1 MEEGNG
7 KVPMIVH
14 VSLSKHPLI
23 SCLSDDGSDRFK
35 FKIILSDRTPMS
47 SILFPSFRCSFLIV
61 EAEVIKM
68 NETTMKET
76 CESFIRNNMNP
87 FILVSSCSS
96 ETINKPLSTIEI
108 VSEANKLNIRLAASV
123 KNKCSIVIPIMNVE
137 TAAQSVLFILRRSK
151 DKTMENPSE
160 SQDRRLLVDSKPLE
174 STLPQP
180 FPENFVSKVS
190 ETSMSFLKE
199 AGNLK
204 NLHTI
209 LDDESFSDNRVNW
222 FTKDARFETERRSQ
236 DETADSQ
243 PSQSVLVNFVSKS
256 NETLPFFGSYSEQVP
271 KKVTGE
277 RYKILN

>member
-1 MEEGNG
+1 MDEGNS
-7 KVPMIVH
+7 KAPMIVH

-23 SCLSDDGSDRFK
+23 SFLSDNDSFK

-96 ETINKPLSTIEI
+96 EAINTPLSTIEI
-108 VSEANKLNIRLAASV
+108 VTEANKLNIRLAASV
-123 KNKCSIVIPIMNVE
+123 KNKCSIVIPIMNMEV
-137 TAAQSVLFILRRSK
+137 AAKSVLFILRRSE
-151 DKTMENPSE
+151 DKATENPSE
-160 SQDRRLLVDSKPLE
+160 SQDKTSESKPLE

-180 FPENFVSKVS
+180 FPENFVRKVS
-190 ETSMSFLKE
+190 ETSME

-209 LDDESFSDNRVNW
+209 LDDESSSDNKVTW
-222 FTKDARFETERRSQ
+222 FTNDARFETERRSQ
-236 DETADSQ
+236 DETPDSK
-243 PSQSVLVNFVSKS
+243 PSGSTLPAPVNFVSKS
-256 NETLPFFGSYSEQVP
+256 SGTPFPFFGSDP
-271 KKVTGE
+271 KKVTGA

>member
-1 MEEGNG
+1 MDEGKG

-23 SCLSDDGSDRFK
+23 SYLSDSDSVK
-35 FKIILSDRTPMS
+35 FKMILSDRTPMH
-47 SILFPSFRCSFLIV
+47 SILFPSFRCSFLMV
-61 EAEVIKM
+61 EAEGSK
-68 NETTMKET
+68 NHETTMKET

-96 ETINKPLSTIEI
+96 SEAINKPLSSTEI

-123 KNKCSIVIPIMNVE
+123 KNKCSIVIPIMNMEV
-137 TAAQSVLFILRRSK
+137 AAQSVLFILRRFE
-151 DKTMENPSE
+151 DKTSENPSK
-160 SQDRRLLVDSKPLE
+160 SQDKTTEDKPSE

-180 FPENFVSKVS
+180 FPENFVSKIS

-209 LDDESFSDNRVNW
+209 LDVESSSDHIVNW

-236 DETADSQ
+236 QETADSK
-243 PSQSVLVNFVSKS
+243 PSESTLPVPVNFVSKS
-256 NETLPFFGSYSEQVP
+256 SGTS
-271 KKVTGE
+271 
-277 RYKILN
+277 